1 MAEIR
6 RTGGKEKIILLLFL
20 LLLTGIILLVAI
32 GLNVLHEET
41 VVLVGQPDP
50 EISEF
55 QRVSSDLMFFL
66 NREKLLQGNNTLAET
81 MISIKPNEPL
91 IDILDSFQDQ
101 GVVEDAKL
109 LRRVLIYTGADRRI
123 LPGDYP
129 VSSGSSILDIASMLQ
144 NPDASLIKFT
154 VLPGWRMEEIAAV
167 LPESGL
173 SIQPDEFL
181 AAAKLPMIEPTL
193 VNLGIVRNEGYF
205 SPGQYNL
212 KRGTTSEELISLL
225 TGKFA
230 SELTDEL
237 VDRFDA
243 NGLTVD
249 QAVILASII
258 EREAIIDLE
267 KPIIASVFLNRL
279 KIGMPLQSDPTV
291 QYALGFNSN
300 WGWWKSPLYLD
311 DLKMDSPYNTYIHT
325 GLPPLPISNPD
336 VESINAVAFPADTPY
351 FYFRALCDG
360 SKMHV
365 FSETLEEHINN
376 GCSETE

>member
-6 RTGGKEKIILLLFL
+6 RIGGKGKVILLLSLF
-20 LLLTGIILLVAI
+20 LLTGIILVVSL

-66 NREKLLQGNNTLAET
+66 KKEKLLQGKTTLAET
-81 MISIKPNEPL
+81 MISIKPNESL
-91 IDILDSFQDQ
+91 NDILNSFQEQ

-123 LPGDYP
+123 LPGEYP
-129 VSSGSSILDIASMLQ
+129 VSSGSSILDIAALLQ
-144 NPDASLIKFT
+144 NPDGSLIKFT

-167 LPESGL
+167 LPNSGL
-173 SIQPDEFL
+173 SIQPEEFL
-181 AAAKLPMIEPTL
+181 AAVKLPMIEPTL
-193 VNLGIVRNEGYF
+193 VSLGVINNEGYF

-212 KRGTTSEELISLL
+212 KRGTTVDELISTL

-230 SELTDEL
+230 SGLTDEL
-237 VDRFDA
+237 VDRFAA

-279 KIGMPLQSDPTV
+279 RTGMPLQSDPTV
-291 QYALGFNSN
+291 QYALGYDVN
-300 WGWWKSPLYLD
+300 WGWWKSPLYLN
-311 DLKMDSPYNTYIHT
+311 DLKTESPYNTYIHT
-325 GLPPLPISNPD
+325 GLPPSPISNPD
-336 VESINAVAFPADTPY
+336 AESINAVAFPAETPY